1 MFSLKIVDLANIKGD
16 YYQRGNFNDLVPGKD
31 YDCIITPGNSFGIM
45 DGGFDKV
52 VADKFPDVQDI
63 VQGTIRRQ
71 GGNELQV
78 GRAVIVPLTDNSMLC
93 YAPTMRFPSPI
104 KMKDLAYTVAYA
116 AFLEIFL
123 FNKMFPDREIKQVVM
138 PLFCTAT
145 GGMPA
150 NVSYDQIVYAYEQLS
165 GGPSTSGND
174 WGNLVAHR
182 ANLKYLSSWANLRTG
197 K

>member
-1 MFSLKIVDLANIKGD
+1 MGIFEKFKKNRVVTVSK
-16 YYQRGNFNDLVPGKD
+16 YQMVTERGEGFYSWN
-31 YDCIITPGNSFGIM
+31 GNLYKS
-45 DGGFDKV
+45 
-52 VADKFPDVQDI
+52 DI
-63 VQGTIRRQ
+63 VRAATIVT
-71 GGNELQV
+71 GKHYNN
-78 GRAVIVPLTDNSMLC
+78 IV
-93 YAPTMRFPSPI
+93 
-104 KMKDLAYTVAYA
+104 
-116 AFLEIFL
+116 
-123 FNKMFPDREIKQVVM
+123 
-138 PLFCTAT
+138 T